1 MSGRLRSW
9 TDEQLIEAVA
19 RSATLLEVLERLGL
33 KRGGGSLAAVRN
45 RMLQLGLA
53 PPQPE
58 LLRSPNWSVDPA
70 TLSTARPRGR
80 TWSDADL
87 AWAVAT
93 NFSMAAVIRALGLK
107 VGGTVYPMLRKR
119 IQELGLDTSHWTG
132 KAWTRG
138 RKVST
143 RTRRPLSEILVRDS
157 DFTRT
162 HELKLRLF
170 SEGLKDRRCEGCG
183 LTQWRGRE
191 IPLQLDHVN
200 GLRNDNR
207 LENLRILC
215 PNCHA
220 QTETWCARNI
230 GRPTGQVP
238 PVAESENA
246 PVAEWQTRGIQNPL
260 SGWVWGFESPPGH
273 SNSCARAL
281 AYTPDSASTPR

>member
-1 MSGRLRSW
+1 MRPRSW
-9 TDEQLIEAVA
+9 TDEQLIAALAE
-19 RSATLLEVLERLGL
+19 SATLLEVLARLGL
-33 KRGGGSLAAVRN
+33 KRGGGTLVAVRN
-45 RMLQLGLA
+45 RMRQLGLE
-53 PPQPE
+53 PPRPE

-70 TLSTARPRGR
+70 TLSTAKPRGR

-93 NFSMAAVIRALGLK
+93 NFSMASVIRALGLK
-107 VGGTVYPMLRKR
+107 VGGSVYPMLRQH
-119 IQELGLDTSHWTG
+119 IAELELDTSHWTG
-132 KAWTRG
+132 KAWNRG

-143 RTRRPLSEILVRDS
+143 RKPRPLEEILVVGS

-170 SEGLKDRRCEGCG
+170 KAGLKERRCEGCG
-183 LTQWRGRE
+183 LSEWRGKE

-238 PVAESENA
+238 PVAESQA
-246 PVAEWQTRGIQNPL
+246 PVVEWQTRGIQNPL
-260 SGWVWGFESPPGH
+260 SGWM
-273 SNSCARAL
+273 
-281 AYTPDSASTPR
+281 